1 MIGAEAITGIAS
13 FIGTAIAAYYAYK
26 SQSSAKVAAREST
39 QANAAVNHRGPDQ
52 PRIFDMALEAREN
65 QAVIINNLD
74 KISSWQERAD
84 DKLDDMH
91 GRLSKVEARVE
102 SKL

>member
-1 MIGAEAITGIAS
+1 MIEVMTGIGS
-13 FIGTAIAAYYAYK
+13 LVGTAVAAYFAYK
-26 SQSSAKVAAREST
+26 SQSSAKVAAKEST
-39 QANAAVNHRGPDQ
+39 QANAAVNHRREGQ

-74 KISSWQERAD
+74 KISSWQERCD

-102 SKL
+102 AKF